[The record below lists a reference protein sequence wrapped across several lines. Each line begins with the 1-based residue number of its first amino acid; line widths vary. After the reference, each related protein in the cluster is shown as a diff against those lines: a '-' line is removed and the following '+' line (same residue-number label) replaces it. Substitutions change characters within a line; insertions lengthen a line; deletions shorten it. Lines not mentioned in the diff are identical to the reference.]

1 MNAARKRSAKKP
13 PLTQRLKN
21 RADTRAR
28 QFAAASDDPSLIWVW
43 TRRAL
48 LRMWRVRGGGFYGLG
63 FVVTFVV
70 LQVASILDDAAEAST
85 AMDFVTSQL
94 VEGILRFLSDTFIN
108 FLLSFLWPALFLGWA
123 GGWGIVALIAA
134 FIVFDRW
141 AKPWINAAAE
151 LEEADAAVAPDAIAV
166 PESREEDGSG
176 TTTEQP

>member
-1 MNAARKRSAKKP
+1 MKD
-13 PLTQRLKN
+13 

-70 LQVASILDDAAEAST
+70 LQIASIVGDAAEAST

-94 VEGILRFLSDTFIN
+94 VEGVLRFLSDTFIN
-108 FLLSFLWPALFLGWA
+108 FLLSFLWPALFLDWIGS
-123 GGWGIVALIAA
+123 WGIVVLIAA
-134 FIVFDRW
+134 FIAFDRW

-151 LEEADAAVAPDAIAV
+151 LEEAAESTAPDGVLVQAPP
-166 PESREEDGSG
+166 PEGVENNTAEE
-176 TTTEQP
+176 P